1 MRDDDCVMLVVM
13 LIAVILT
20 IFSGDLLRV
29 KSKAELLLVVKSIQY
44 LG

>member
-20 IFSGDLLRV
+20 IFLGDLLRV

>member
-13 LIAVILT
+13 LITVILT

>member
-1 MRDDDCVMLVVM
+1 MRDDDCIMLVVM